1 MTQPSNNRPA
11 ASPPCCRDELD
22 ALLKERILVH
32 VAGLGTGIQRAELT
46 DADFRGDRF
55 KDHKADLNGCNDL
68 LAVTKPEVLDK
79 IHTDFMEAGADIVE
93 TNTFAA
99 TSISLE
105 DYDLQHLVEEINL
118 ASARQARAAA
128 DRFMQAN
135 PGRRVFVSGAVGP
148 TNRTAS
154 ISPDVN
160 NPGFR
165 AVDFG
170 DLYDAY
176 FQQASALIAGGVDI
190 LIAETAFDTL
200 NLKAA
205 LMAIEDAKRAA
216 GRGRMPVFAS
226 FTITDASGRTLSGQT
241 VEAVWNSIGHFD
253 LAAVGM
259 NCALGAEAMRPYVED
274 LASVATVPVIC
285 YPNAGLPNEFGE
297 YDDTPKI
304 MADALGDYAKEGW
317 VNIVGGCCGVTPEHI
332 DAIAS
337 AAKQHKPRIPAEP
350 EPRMRLSGLEPYTV
364 EPEVSFTIIGERTN
378 VTGSRKFARL
388 IREEKYEEAID
399 VALDQV
405 RGGANIL
412 DVNMDEGMLESAEV
426 MTKFLNLIAAEPEI
440 SRIPVMVDSS
450 NFEVIEAGL
459 RCLQGKGVANS
470 ISLKDGEDDFIE
482 KATKIKRYGAAAVVM
497 AFDEQGQADNTE
509 RRIEILSR
517 AYDILTEKVG
527 FSPDD
532 IIFDPNVLTVA
543 TGMAEHDDYARS
555 FIESTKLLK
564 QKFPRAKISGGVS
577 NLSFSFRGNEP
588 IRQAINSVFLYHAI
602 KAGLDMAIVN
612 AGQLTHYDDVPEDL
626 RKLIEDVVFN
636 RREGASEE
644 LVEKAKE
651 ALDSGPKEKQKQEWR
666 SWPVRRRLEHA
677 LVHGIADHVVDDTE
691 ECRKEMDRPLEV
703 IEGPLM
709 DGMNRVGE
717 LFADGK
723 MFLPQVVKSARVMKL
738 AVAHLEPFMEAERI
752 ESGAAQKAKGKI
764 VMATVKGDVHDI
776 GKNIV
781 GVVLRCNGYE
791 VVDLGVMCPTE
802 KIIQTAIDEK
812 ADIIGLSGLITPSLH
827 EMVHVAAEM
836 ERRDLD
842 IPLLIGGA
850 TTSHKHT
857 AVKIAPTYH
866 APVVHVK
873 DASLAVPVASD
884 LLSPTAR
891 EAFALKNRE
900 EQETIRDNH
909 EGSSFDAIPYDEA
922 RTHAPEIEWK
932 AEDVASP
939 EKTGPI
945 ELEIRVADLI
955 DYIDW
960 SPFFHAWELRGSFP
974 RILDDPDKGETARE
988 LYDKARALLKEL
1000 AEEDKVRCR
1009 AVYGFFPAASD
1020 ADDIVVY
1027 KDDSRTEELM
1037 RLHTLRQQRKK
1048 VRAQECLSLAD
1059 FVAPIKTGL
1068 KDHIGAFAVTAGEE
1082 LDRRAAEL
1090 ERENNDYDAILLKTI
1105 ADRLAEA
1112 SAEFV
1117 HKLARDL
1124 CGYGKVE
1131 NLSPADLIRE
1141 RYRGI
1146 RPAPGYPACPDHTE
1160 KAKIWTLLDA
1170 ERAAG
1175 VYLTESFAM
1184 NPPASVSGLYFNH
1197 PLSRYF
1203 AVGKLGADQVA
1214 DYARRRGVSVE
1225 EVEHWLAPNLGY
1237 EPGAKKAPA
1246 AATA

>member
-1 MTQPSNNRPA
+1 MTKPNNNRPA

-68 LAVTKPEVLDK
+68 LAITKPEVLDK

-118 ASARQARAAA
+118 ASARQARATA
-128 DRFMQAN
+128 DRFMKNN
-135 PGRRVFVSGAVGP
+135 PGRRVFVSGAIGP

-154 ISPDVN
+154 LSPDVN
-160 NPGFR
+160 NPGYR
-165 AVDFG
+165 AVTFQ

-176 FQQASALIAGGVDI
+176 FEQASALIAGGVDI

-205 LMAIEDAKRAA
+205 LIAIEDAKRKA
-216 GRGRMPVFAS
+216 GRSRMPVFAS

-274 LASVATVPVIC
+274 LSSVATVPVIC

-297 YDDTPKI
+297 YDDTPKL

-332 DAIAS
+332 SAIAK
-337 AAKQHKPRIPAEP
+337 AATQHKPRVPAEP
-350 EPRMRLSGLEPYTV
+350 EHRMRLSGLEPYTV

-388 IREEKYEEAID
+388 VREEKYEEALD

-426 MTKFLNLIAAEPEI
+426 MTKFINLIAAEPEI

-450 NFEVIEAGL
+450 NFDVIEAGL

-470 ISLKDGEDDFIE
+470 ISLKDGEEDFIE

-497 AFDEQGQADNTE
+497 AFDEKGQADNTE
-509 RRIEILSR
+509 RRIEILTR
-517 AYDILTEKVG
+517 AYDILTEQVG
-527 FSPDD
+527 FCPDD

-543 TGMAEHDDYARS
+543 TGMSEHDDYARS

-577 NLSFSFRGNEP
+577 NLSFSFRGNES

-612 AGQLTHYDDVPEDL
+612 AGQLTHYDDVPEDM
-626 RKLIEDVVFN
+626 RKLIEDVIFN

-752 ESGAAQKAKGKI
+752 ESGAAKESKGKI
-764 VMATVKGDVHDI
+764 IMATVKGDVHDI

-781 GVVLRCNGYE
+781 GVVLRCNGYDII
-791 VVDLGVMCPTE
+791 DLGVMCPTE
-802 KIIQTAIDEK
+802 KIIQAAIDEK

-827 EMVHVAAEM
+827 EMVHVASEL

-842 IPLLIGGA
+842 LPLLIGGA

-857 AVKIAPTYH
+857 AVKIAPAYD

-873 DASLAVPVASD
+873 DASLAVPVVSD
-884 LLSPTAR
+884 LLSKTAR
-891 EAFALKNRE
+891 DAFAVKNRE

-909 EGSSFDAIPYDEA
+909 VGSSFDAIPYEEA
-922 RTHAPEIEWK
+922 KSHAPEFDWK
-932 AEDVASP
+932 VEDIASP
-939 EKTGPI
+939 AKTGPI
-945 ELEIRVADLI
+945 ELDIPVADLI
-955 DYIDW
+955 DYLDW

-988 LYDKARALLKEL
+988 LYDKARALLKQL

-1009 AVYGFFPAASD
+1009 AVYGFFPAAAD

-1027 KDDSRTEELM
+1027 KDETRSEELM

-1048 VRAQECLSLAD
+1048 VRAQECLALAD
-1059 FVAPIKTGL
+1059 FVAPVQTGL
-1068 KDHIGAFAVTAGEE
+1068 PDHIGAFVVTAGEE

-1090 ERENNDYDAILLKTI
+1090 ERDNNDYDAILLKTI

-1124 CGYGKVE
+1124 CGYGKNE

-1160 KAKIWTLLDA
+1160 KSKIWTLLDA
-1170 ERAAG
+1170 DRAAG
-1175 VYLTESFAM
+1175 VSLTESFAM
-1184 NPPASVSGLYFNH
+1184 NPPSSVSGLYFNH

-1225 EVEHWLAPNLGY
+1225 EIEHWLAPNLGY
-1237 EPGAKKAPA
+1237 EPGAKKTPA